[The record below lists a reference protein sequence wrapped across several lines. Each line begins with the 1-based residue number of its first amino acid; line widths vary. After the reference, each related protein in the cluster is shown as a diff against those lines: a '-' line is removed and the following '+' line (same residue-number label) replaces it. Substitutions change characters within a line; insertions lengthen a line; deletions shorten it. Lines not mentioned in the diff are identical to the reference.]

1 LYFALKSEIDDW
13 SEREDVWANEIER
26 CGNNRVGLLQNQ
38 EDVAREIE
46 TLDRKIDEIKS
57 SGIADIRRDFDAKK
71 RALSAQQ
78 EQRTKALVD
87 ERVALERVKELSA
100 REQDLRVLD
109 GKVRTL
115 GARLD
120 VSQDLLILVKGAIEE
135 LQQVYL
141 KKVAVRMNE
150 LFLTMVG
157 ADPEQS
163 GLYRRANITDT
174 YEIVVETV
182 DGRTLDP
189 DLELNG
195 AAQRVLTFSFIWALT
210 EISGVR
216 APRIIDTPLGMMS
229 GGVKGRVLEMI
240 TANELGERDLQVVL
254 FLTRSEIAQT
264 EEVLDRRAGNVVTFT
279 NSDHYPIE
287 LVNKPSVQEP
297 QVIMCG
303 CGYRQTCEVCRR
315 KSDQLFGLTAV

>member
-1 LYFALKSEIDDW
+1 MDRRIDD
-13 SEREDVWANEIER
+13 N
-26 CGNNRVGLLQNQ
+26 
-38 EDVAREIE
+38 
-46 TLDRKIDEIKS
+46 KS
-57 SGIADIRRDFDAKK
+57 SGIEDIRRDFDAKK

-87 ERVALERVKELSA
+87 ERVALERVKELSVK
-100 REQDLRVLD
+100 EQELRVLD

-120 VSQDLLILVKGAIEE
+120 VSQDLLNVVKGAIEE

-150 LFLTMVG
+150 LFLAMVG
-157 ADPEQS
+157 ADPEQR
-163 GLYRRANITDT
+163 GLYRGANITDN
-174 YEIVVETV
+174 YEIVVETF

-229 GGVKGRVLEMI
+229 GGVKGRVLELI
-240 TANELGERDLQVVL
+240 TANEQGEKDLQVVL

-264 EEVLDRRAGNVVTFT
+264 EEVLDRRAGKVVTFT
-279 NSDHYPIE
+279 NSDHYPVE
-287 LVNKPSVQEP
+287 LINKPSVQEP
-297 QVIMCG
+297 QIIMCG
-303 CGYRQTCEVCRR
+303 CGYRGTCDVCRR
-315 KSDQLFGLTAV
+315 KSDHLFGLSAV